1 MLDAGNS
8 SHARSECAQVSI
20 AAHVGFV
27 LTGAVTTLLGPV
39 LPALTARW
47 SLTDSQ
53 AGYLFTAQFIGAVVG
68 STALAAIIARCGF
81 LRSLALG
88 FVLMAAG
95 VAGLAAAAWSLG
107 MASVFFYGMGFG
119 ITIPATNLLISEINP
134 HRRAAALN
142 IVNFAWCLGAVA
154 SPPIIALF
162 VNRYSLNAALLGLAL
177 SSCAIAIWLTRCRLT
192 LGVYKQAGDTVEI
205 RSGMWSDPI
214 ALLVAAL
221 LFLYVGT
228 ENAIG
233 GWVATYAARF
243 KEGGGV
249 LWAMGPSIFWAALM
263 AGRAGAPLVL
273 RRVSEGKIVLG
284 GLVLAAL
291 GVSSLLAAPGMLTLL
306 AGVALAGA
314 GLACVYP
321 TTWAVFS
328 EYFGARASQSA
339 GIISAMGGLGGA
351 TIPWAVGAASTRF
364 GSLRSGLLIALL
376 GSLVMIALQVSIIL
390 TLARR
395 NAVAASK
402 TAQAALHS

>member
-1 MLDAGNS
+1 MLDAGIS
-8 SHARSECAQVSI
+8 SHRKSDRGQVRV

-39 LPALTARW
+39 LPALTAKW
-47 SLTDSQ
+47 SLTDSE
-53 AGYLFTAQFIGAVVG
+53 AGYLFTAQFIGAVAG
-68 STALAAIIARCGF
+68 STALAAIIARAGF

-95 VAGLAAAAWSLG
+95 VAGLAAGAWTLG
-107 MASVFFYGMGFG
+107 LASVFFYGMGFG

-134 HRRAAALN
+134 RRRAAALN

-162 VNRYSLNAALLGLAL
+162 VNRYSLNAALFGLAL
-177 SSCAIAIWLTRCRLT
+177 LSGAVAVWIVRRRLT
-192 LGVYKQAGDTVEI
+192 IGVSKQSGDGVEI
-205 RSGMWSDPI
+205 RSAFWSDPV

-233 GWVATYAARF
+233 GWVASYASRL
-243 KEGGGV
+243 KDGGGV
-249 LWAMGPSIFWAALM
+249 LWAMGTSIFWGALM
-263 AGRAGAPLVL
+263 AGRAGAPLLL
-273 RRVSEGKIVLG
+273 RRVSEGKLVLG
-284 GLVLAAL
+284 ALVLAAA
-291 GVSSLLAAPGMLTLL
+291 GVSCLLAATGMVTLMI
-306 AGVALAGA
+306 GVALSGA

-328 EYFGARASQSA
+328 EYLGARASEKA

-351 TIPWAVGAASTRF
+351 TLPWAVGVASTRF

-376 GSLVMIALQVSIIL
+376 SSLVMIALQVSIIL

-395 NAVAASK
+395 NADAK
-402 TAQAALHS
+402 TAKAA